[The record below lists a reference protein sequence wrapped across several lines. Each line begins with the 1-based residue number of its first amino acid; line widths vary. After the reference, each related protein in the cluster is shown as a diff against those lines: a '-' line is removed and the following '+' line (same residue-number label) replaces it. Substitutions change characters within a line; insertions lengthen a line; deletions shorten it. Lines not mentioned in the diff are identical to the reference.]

1 MMLKETMAS
10 INADLAISF
19 AVLFCFTGIAFL
31 GIAILNLAKKE
42 HGRGMM
48 MLLVSI
54 SGFGAAHQAHG
65 LYVEMMILANGVSS
79 SAFYEVAGW
88 CVLASVL
95 MAPLMLPFVSRPCVH
110 HQCDDDC

>member
-19 AVLFCFTGIAFL
+19 AVVFCFIGIAFL
-31 GIAILNLAKKE
+31 GMAILNLARKE
-42 HGRGMM
+42 HGHGMM

-54 SGFGAAHQAHG
+54 TGFGAAHQAHRVYG
-65 LYVEMMILANGVSS
+65 EMMILANGVSS
-79 SAFYEVAGW
+79 STFYEVAGW
-88 CVLASVL
+88 CVLACVVL
-95 MAPLMLPFVSRPCVH
+95 MPLTLPFVSRPCVH